1 MSFIAGAASA
11 NVDLLYRNMPR
22 LPEPGEEIYT
32 DEFSLQLGG
41 GLPATLINLGRLG
54 VPAKIATELGDDLFS
69 RFAAEEFEKN
79 GVSPL
84 NLYHGEKIPVNITS
98 AVILPD
104 DRSFISYGKGDLEAD
119 DGAKEAF
126 YEMARGAKAAGSLV
140 FIGMGDPAATARVAE
155 SGAEVIK
162 IVKPYAD
169 EDLIFE
175 RLDMA
180 KKSGCLGVGMDI
192 DHTFSRFGE
201 YDNVMGFS
209 MNAKTEADLRRYIAR
224 TGLPFVIKGVL
235 SVRDALKCAELGAQ
249 GIVVSHHHG
258 IMKYAVPP
266 LYILPEIRKAVG
278 KSLTI
283 FLDCD
288 VENGFDVFKA
298 LALGA
303 DAVSVGR
310 AIMPPLRDNAAQGVC
325 DRILQINGELRA
337 AMNRT
342 GAKTIA
348 EIDPSTLHFFVS
360 A

>member
-1 MSFIAGAASA
+1 MIQNLHGDSDLITREYFDSILLETRLIGSDLADTRTQLFGKEFQNPVTTAALSHL
-11 NVDLLYRNMPR
+11 NGHH
-22 LPEPGEEIYT
+22 PE
-32 DEFSLQLGG
+32 
-41 GLPATLINLGRLG
+41 GLA
-54 VPAKIATELGDDLFS
+54 
-69 RFAAEEFEKN
+69 
-79 GVSPL
+79 
-84 NLYHGEKIPVNITS
+84 
-98 AVILPD
+98 
-104 DRSFISYGKGDLEAD
+104 
-119 DGAKEAF
+119 
-126 YEMARGAKAAGSLV
+126 EMARGAKAAGSLV
-140 FIGMGDPAATARVAE
+140 FIGMGDPAETARVTE

-180 KKSGCLGVGMDI
+180 KKCGCLGVGMDI

>member
-1 MSFIAGAASA
+1 MIQNLHGDSDLITREYFDSILLETRLIGSDLADTRTQLFGKEFQNPVTTAALSHL
-11 NVDLLYRNMPR
+11 NGHH
-22 LPEPGEEIYT
+22 PE
-32 DEFSLQLGG
+32 
-41 GLPATLINLGRLG
+41 GLA
-54 VPAKIATELGDDLFS
+54 
-69 RFAAEEFEKN
+69 
-79 GVSPL
+79 
-84 NLYHGEKIPVNITS
+84 
-98 AVILPD
+98 
-104 DRSFISYGKGDLEAD
+104 
-119 DGAKEAF
+119 
-126 YEMARGAKAAGSLV
+126 EMARGAKAAGSLV
-140 FIGMGDPAATARVAE
+140 FIGMGDPAETARVAE

-224 TGLPFVIKGVL
+224 TGLPFVIRGVL

>member
-1 MSFIAGAASA
+1 MIQNLHGDSDLITREYFDSILLETRLIGSDLADTRTQLFGKEFQNPVTTAALSHL
-11 NVDLLYRNMPR
+11 NGHH
-22 LPEPGEEIYT
+22 PE
-32 DEFSLQLGG
+32 
-41 GLPATLINLGRLG
+41 GLA
-54 VPAKIATELGDDLFS
+54 
-69 RFAAEEFEKN
+69 
-79 GVSPL
+79 
-84 NLYHGEKIPVNITS
+84 
-98 AVILPD
+98 
-104 DRSFISYGKGDLEAD
+104 
-119 DGAKEAF
+119 
-126 YEMARGAKAAGSLV
+126 EMARGAKAAGSLV
-140 FIGMGDPAATARVAE
+140 FIGMGDPAETARVAE

-258 IMKYAVPP
+258 IMQYAVPP

>member
-1 MSFIAGAASA
+1 MIQNLHGDSDLITREYFDSILLETRLIGSDLADTRTQLFGKEFRNPVTTAALSHL
-11 NVDLLYRNMPR
+11 NGHH
-22 LPEPGEEIYT
+22 PE
-32 DEFSLQLGG
+32 
-41 GLPATLINLGRLG
+41 GLA
-54 VPAKIATELGDDLFS
+54 
-69 RFAAEEFEKN
+69 
-79 GVSPL
+79 
-84 NLYHGEKIPVNITS
+84 
-98 AVILPD
+98 
-104 DRSFISYGKGDLEAD
+104 
-119 DGAKEAF
+119 
-126 YEMARGAKAAGSLV
+126 EMARGAKAAGSLV
-140 FIGMGDPAATARVAE
+140 FIGMGDPAETARVAE

-180 KKSGCLGVGMDI
+180 KKCGCLGVGMDI

>member
-1 MSFIAGAASA
+1 MIQNLHGDSDLITREYFDSILLETRLIGSDLADTRTQLFGKEFQNPVTTAALSHL
-11 NVDLLYRNMPR
+11 NGHH
-22 LPEPGEEIYT
+22 PE
-32 DEFSLQLGG
+32 
-41 GLPATLINLGRLG
+41 GLA
-54 VPAKIATELGDDLFS
+54 
-69 RFAAEEFEKN
+69 
-79 GVSPL
+79 
-84 NLYHGEKIPVNITS
+84 
-98 AVILPD
+98 
-104 DRSFISYGKGDLEAD
+104 
-119 DGAKEAF
+119 
-126 YEMARGAKAAGSLV
+126 EMARGAKAAGSLV
-140 FIGMGDPAATARVAE
+140 FIGMGDPAETARVAE